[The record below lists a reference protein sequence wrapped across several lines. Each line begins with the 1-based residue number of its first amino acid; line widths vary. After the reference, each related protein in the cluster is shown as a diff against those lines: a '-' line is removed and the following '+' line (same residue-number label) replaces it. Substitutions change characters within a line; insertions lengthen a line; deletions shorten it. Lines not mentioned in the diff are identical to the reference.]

1 MGFKKNI
8 VYSSALTTSLYV
20 FQIITYPYVSRVLG
34 VTNIGIC
41 NFAQSVVLFASLFST
56 FGIVNIGIREIAAS
70 QGNKEK
76 LNQIFSEIF
85 QINLLLTLVVI
96 VPYIVAIEILPQLI
110 PYRKLLYI
118 GIFQIIF
125 NTLTIEWLFKG
136 LEDFK
141 YITIRTI
148 WVRIAYVIAIFIF
161 IQDKEDYY
169 LYFIIT
175 VGQYVL
181 NGLINFFYSKKKVVF
196 SWQQNNTIY
205 KKYIPQILFLGSQA
219 LLQTLYTSFNVV
231 YLGFVSNDDQVGYYT
246 TATKIQNLIL
256 ALYASFS
263 LVMMPRI
270 SAMLAENDLT
280 NVKTMIN
287 KSFSVLYAFA
297 FPTIILTEIFAPE
310 IIGMIAGQGYE
321 QAIPLLRIAMPLI
334 LIIGFEQI
342 LIVQLL
348 MPLRADK
355 MVFSNSLI
363 GGFVGLIFNI
373 LLVGRLQS
381 IGSVLVWFLS
391 EVAVFLSAYYFVRKL
406 TGIIISWKIACQ
418 YSISFLPLFAICYGM
433 SFIEQK
439 ILALTLSTITCII
452 YTHIVLQHIVKN
464 ETYLNLILRFKSNF
478 WNK

>member
-1 MGFKKNI
+1 M
-8 VYSSALTTSLYV
+8 
-20 FQIITYPYVSRVLG
+20 
-34 VTNIGIC
+34 
-41 NFAQSVVLFASLFST
+41 
-56 FGIVNIGIREIAAS
+56 
-70 QGNKEK
+70 
-76 LNQIFSEIF
+76 
-85 QINLLLTLVVI
+85 
-96 VPYIVAIEILPQLI
+96 
-110 PYRKLLYI
+110 
-118 GIFQIIF
+118 
-125 NTLTIEWLFKG
+125 
-136 LEDFK
+136 
-141 YITIRTI
+141 
-148 WVRIAYVIAIFIF
+148 
-161 IQDKEDYY
+161 
-169 LYFIIT
+169 
-175 VGQYVL
+175 L